1 MRSFSLDERMKG
13 DDELSSKGRRKLD
26 ANLLEEILRDAQVCE
41 IEFAALSRMSQGQNT
56 HQGHPC
62 W

>member
-26 ANLLEEILRDAQVCE
+26 ANLLKNTYTYLKLFMNSKILNDYTFLRA
-41 IEFAALSRMSQGQNT
+41 FGFS
-56 HQGHPC
+56 
-62 W
+62 

>member
-26 ANLLEEILRDAQVCE
+26 ANLLKNTYTYLKLFKNSKILNDYTFLRA
-41 IEFAALSRMSQGQNT
+41 FGFS
-56 HQGHPC
+56 
-62 W
+62 

>member
-26 ANLLEEILRDAQVCE
+26 ANLLKNTYTYLKLFKDSKILNDYIFLRT
-41 IEFAALSRMSQGQNT
+41 FGFS
-56 HQGHPC
+56 
-62 W
+62 